1 MAESTPAGALVEGSV
16 TTALRRMALPMAL
29 GMVFMILVNLIDT
42 WWVARL
48 GTAELAAMTFT
59 FPVVGLIINVAFGL
73 MIGTSTAVARAIG
86 AGESG
91 RAARLTT
98 HALFFSVGAVAL
110 LSTVG
115 LATQDF
121 VFGLLGADAAM
132 RALIEDYMTVW
143 YAGAALLVVPLIANG
158 ALRATGDARSPMIVM
173 MLAAVVNAVLDPLL
187 IFGWGP
193 IPGMG
198 LTGAAIATL
207 VARFVGMVYAF
218 WVLMR
223 RTELVA
229 LHMPRWGE
237 FTASVRAV
245 LSVGIPASI
254 TNALGPVAVAIITGI
269 IAGYGPEALA
279 AYGIGARL
287 DMVVLIAP
295 MALGSAL
302 SPFVGQNWGAHLTR
316 RVAEGIRRSLQFSI
330 VWCLVALA
338 ALVLLAR
345 PLASLFTDDPAV
357 SDALNTYLTTMPL
370 GYAPAAAVGIA
381 SASFNAVDRAI
392 RSTWLSL
399 LRTIVLAVPAAWIG
413 GSLYGLD
420 GVFLGLVAASL
431 VASIFGVRWLR
442 SLLDPEHETDPG
454 DQTPIEPAQ
463 AREMVEAPSCP
474 LDGLWMPLMQLEGVH
489 LCRVRGRAVGIF
501 VGDRELGHVHAD
513 GRLDMALPIE
523 VGNNLVGRGL
533 VEHHPLHEQDGW
545 YRKRLTEADD
555 IPRAVW
561 LMQLARLLYLLSRR
575 GEGEAVTR
583 AELDAFVEGP
593 KCAQCMVAAA
603 RRWQLEPDDEL
614 AA

>member
-1 MAESTPAGALVEGSV
+1 MAGPAGALVEGSV

-86 AGESG
+86 AGEEG

-110 LSTVG
+110 LSGVG
-115 LATQDF
+115 LATQDL
-121 VFGLLGADAAM
+121 VFGALGADAAM
-132 RALIEDYMTVW
+132 VELIEDYMTVW

-158 ALRATGDARSPMIVM
+158 ALRATGDARTPMMVM
-173 MLAAVVNAVLDPLL
+173 MLAAVVNAVLDPLF

-193 IPGMG
+193 VPAMG

-207 VARFVGMVYAF
+207 VARLVGLVYVF
-218 WVLMR
+218 WVLVR
-223 RTELVA
+223 RTSLVEV
-229 LHMPRWGE
+229 HMPRWPE
-237 FTASVRAV
+237 FVTSVRAV
-245 LSVGIPASI
+245 LSVGVPASI
-254 TNALGPVAVAIITGI
+254 TNALGPVAVALITGI
-269 IAGYGPEALA
+269 VAGYGPEALA

-295 MALGSAL
+295 MALSSAL

-330 VWCLVALA
+330 VWCLVALG

-345 PLASLFTDDPAV
+345 PLAGLFTDDPAV
-357 SDALNTYLTTMPL
+357 SDALSTYLKTMPI

-399 LRTIVLAVPAAWIG
+399 LRTIVLAVPAAWLG
-413 GSLYGLD
+413 GWLYGLD

-442 SLLDPEHETDPG
+442 SLLDPDREADPG
-454 DQTPIEPAQ
+454 DQSPLAPEAARALVKAPATD
-463 AREMVEAPSCP
+463 A
-474 LDGLWMPLMQLEGVH
+474 LDGLWLPLLEIEGVH
-489 LCRVRGRAVGIF
+489 LCRVRGSVVGIF
-501 VGDRELGHVHAD
+501 VDDRELGHVHPD
-513 GRLDMALPIE
+513 GRLDMALPVE
-523 VGNNLVGRGL
+523 VGNNLVARGL
-533 VEHHPLHEQDGW
+533 LEHHPLHEDDGW
-545 YRKRLTEADD
+545 YTRSLGGADD

-561 LMQLARLLYLLSRR
+561 LMQLARLLYRLSRR
-575 GEGEAVTR
+575 GDGEAITR
-583 AELDAFVEGP
+583 AELEAFVEGP
-593 KCAQCMVAAA
+593 ECVRCMVAAA
-603 RRWQLEPDDEL
+603 RRWNLEPDDEL